1 MQDSFD
7 YIIVG
12 GGSAGCCLAAR
23 LSEDADV
30 TVLLVEAGPWKK
42 GLLIDAPA
50 MLSRTIPSRKFSWAY
65 WTSPQKFLNGRKLY
79 WPRGKVMGGSSA
91 INAML
96 YVRGHPQDYDQ
107 WSQLGARGWS
117 YDNVLPYFIKS
128 EGSERD
134 ASTYHGTTGPL
145 KVSRSTS
152 VNPLN
157 KAFIEAGEQMGYPF
171 TDDFNG
177 EGQEGFGLYDQ
188 TIKGGRRMS
197 TAVTYLSSAIDR
209 ENLSV
214 MTDALVSKVLL
225 EGDQATGIEL
235 VCKGITKTIKT
246 TREVILSGGSINSP
260 QILQLSGIGD
270 PEDMKAADINC
281 LHPLKGVGKN
291 LQDHIDVT
299 VAYECTQPIT
309 FYKWL
314 KPHHAIGQLIKWW
327 LKMPSVLG
335 DTITPGGA
343 FLKTDPALER
353 SDLQL
358 HMILGIADKPH
369 GFAEPH
375 QHGYGCHVCQL
386 RPESRGFI
394 RATSNNPS
402 DLPMIEPN
410 YLSAAEDRVT
420 IRNGTRLVVKLME
433 QDALAP
439 YRGKRVWPDE
449 SVDIADDDALDAA
462 IRAVAETIYHPV
474 GTCAMGP
481 VSDPMSVVDDRLNV
495 IGLKGL
501 RVVDASIMPR
511 LIGGNTNAPT
521 IMIAEKAADMI
532 KQDR

>member
-1 MQDSFD
+1 MHDSFD

-23 LSEDADV
+23 LSEDGDV

-42 GLLIDAPA
+42 GLLIDAPG
-50 MLSRTIPSRKFSWAY
+50 MLIKTIPNPKYSWAY
-65 WTSPQKFLNGRKLY
+65 WTSPQKFLDGRKLY

-96 YVRGHPQDYDQ
+96 YVRGNAQDYNQ
-107 WSQLGARGWS
+107 WSQLGAAGWS
-117 YDNVLPYFIKS
+117 YDDVLSYFIKA
-128 EGSERD
+128 EGSEREGD
-134 ASTYHGTTGPL
+134 IYHGTAGPL

-157 KAFIEAGEQMGYPF
+157 KAFLDAGSQANYAF

-177 EGQEGFGLYDQ
+177 TAQEGFGYYDQ

-197 TAVTYLSSAIDR
+197 TAVTYLSAAIER

-214 MTDALVSKVLL
+214 MTDALVSKVIL
-225 EGDQATGIEL
+225 EDDHASGIEL
-235 VCKGITKTIKT
+235 VSSGKTKTIT
-246 TREVILSGGSINSP
+246 STREVILSGGAINSP

-270 PEDMKAADINC
+270 PDELKAAGIDC

-314 KPHHAIGQLIKWW
+314 KPHLAIGQLIKWW
-327 LKMPSVLG
+327 FKKPSVLG
-335 DTITPGGA
+335 DTITPTGA
-343 FLKTDPALER
+343 FIKSDPALER
-353 SDLQL
+353 PDLQL

-369 GFAEPH
+369 GFAEPNK
-375 QHGYGCHVCQL
+375 HGYGAHVCQL

-394 RATSNNPS
+394 RAVSNDPS
-402 DLPMIEPN
+402 ELPMIEPN
-410 YLSAAEDRVT
+410 YLSASEDRAT
-420 IRNGTRLVVKLME
+420 LRKGTRLTINIME
-433 QDALAP
+433 QEAFTP

-449 SVDIADDDALDAA
+449 SVNIDDDDALDAA

-481 VSDPMSVVDDRLNV
+481 ASDPMSVVDDRLKV

-511 LIGGNTNAPT
+511 LVGGNTNAPT

-532 KQDR
+532 TQDR